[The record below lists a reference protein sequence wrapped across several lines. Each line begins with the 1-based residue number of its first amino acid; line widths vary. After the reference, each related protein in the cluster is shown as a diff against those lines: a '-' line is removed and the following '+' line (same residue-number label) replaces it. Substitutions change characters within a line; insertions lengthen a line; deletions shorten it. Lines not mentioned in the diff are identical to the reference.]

1 MRTRFLLAARFLA
14 AVSRAAVSLAAVSLV
29 GAPPARAAALEVVAT
44 LPELALLTEAVGGER
59 VAVTAL
65 ARGDE
70 DPHTLAAKPSHSR
83 RLLKADL
90 VVYNGLQ
97 LEVGWLP
104 LLLQGAR
111 SPALLAGGKG
121 NLDLGA
127 SIEPLEVPTGGVD
140 RSQGDV
146 HPEGNPHYTVDPGLY
161 PLLADAIAERL
172 AQLDPAGAGEY
183 RARAAAFRADWE
195 PRLAAWQ
202 ARLAPAAGKAL
213 VTYHK
218 QWEYFAARFG
228 LRIVDYIEDRPGIPP
243 TPRHVGEL
251 VDRIKA
257 GGVALIVYADLT
269 HPEVPEKLA
278 ARSGCKALALP
289 QSPGSRGGTE
299 TLVTWFDTMIGTLAG
314 ALPGT
319 ER

>member
-1 MRTRFLLAARFLA
+1 MRRPFALAARCLA
-14 AVSRAAVSLAAVSLV
+14 AAWLAAAAIA
-29 GAPPARAAALEVVAT
+29 GAPPAQAATLEVVAT
-44 LPELALLTEAVGGER
+44 LPELALLAEAVGGER
-59 VAVTAL
+59 VTVTAL

-111 SPALLAGGKG
+111 SPALLAGGRG
-121 NLDLGA
+121 NLDLA
-127 SIEPLEVPTGGVD
+127 TAIEPLEVPTGSVD

-161 PLLADAIAERL
+161 PDLADAIAERL
-172 AQLDPAGAGEY
+172 AELDPAGAADY

-202 ARLAPAAGKAL
+202 ARLAPATGKRL
-213 VTYHK
+213 LTYHK
-218 QWEYFAARFG
+218 QWEYFARRFG

-257 GGVALIVYADLT
+257 GGVDLVVYADLT

-278 ARSGCKALALP
+278 ARAGCKALALP
-289 QSPGSRGGTE
+289 QSPGSRDGTA
-299 TLVTWFDTMIGTLAG
+299 TLVTWFDTLIGALAG
-314 ALPGT
+314 ALSGT

>member
-1 MRTRFLLAARFLA
+1 MCTRFAFTARFLA
-14 AVSRAAVSLAAVSLV
+14 AVWLAAATLAA
-29 GAPPARAAALEVVAT
+29 APPAQAASLEVAAT
-44 LPELALLTEAVGGER
+44 LPELALLTEAVGGPR

-90 VVYNGLQ
+90 IVYNGLQ

-111 SPALLAGGKG
+111 NPALLAGGKG

-127 SIEPLEVPTGGVD
+127 TIEPLEVPTGAVD

-161 PLLADAIAERL
+161 PELADVIAERL
-172 AQLDPAGAGEY
+172 ARLDPAGAAEY

-195 PRLAAWQ
+195 PRVVAWQ
-202 ARLAPAAGKAL
+202 ARLAPAAGRRL

-218 QWEYFAARFG
+218 QWEYFAQRFG

-243 TPRHVGEL
+243 SPRHVGEL
-251 VDRIKA
+251 VDRIEA
-257 GGVALIVYADLT
+257 GGVALVVFADIN

-278 ARSGCKALALP
+278 ARAGCRTLALP
-289 QSPGSRGGTE
+289 QSPGSRDGTA
-299 TLVTWFDTMIGTLAG
+299 TLVTWFDTLVGALAG
-314 ALPGT
+314 ALSGT